1 MRLTL
6 TLAAALAA
14 GALALPAAAQTAP
27 AASPDAGGQYE
38 AALRRMIVETAGGT
52 CPEDIMGQGL
62 LAACRQQLPQMSAGL
77 ASLGAVESV
86 TFVRAEA
93 RDDGRLE
100 IYEVTFA
107 GGQTLNW
114 GIGGFRDGKFD
125 VAFAGG

>member
-14 GALALPAAAQTAP
+14 GTLALPAAAQTTAP
-27 AASPDAGGQYE
+27 AEGQYE
-38 AALRRMIVETAGGT
+38 AALRRMIVETAAGS
-52 CPEDIMGQGL
+52 CPADVMAGPL
-62 LAACRQQLPQMSAGL
+62 LAACQQQLPQMSAGL

-86 TFVRAEA
+86 TFVRAED

-100 IYEVTFA
+100 IYEVRFA

-114 GIGGFRDGKFD
+114 GIGGMKDGKFD